1 MAMTGW
7 SSFAAKQGD
16 VGIVV
21 MNAQPLFPKFNLA
34 SPQVRRFIVLAS
46 NDGFS
51 LRTRWATWVAVTYLT
66 VAVTVYGCA
75 SPPGLVQNAPV
86 DPTEVARSTER
97 FRQYATDMRSVDGV
111 ISVYLTSNNNP
122 RQMVVTVDRDA
133 VAESLRAKYG
143 REVDGIRIRYETIA
157 ADPEERAVDRTR
169 RIIPST
175 WWGRLL
181 DYAQNWRQYV
191 FPAENPKPGTGS

>member
-1 MAMTGW
+1 
-7 SSFAAKQGD
+7 
-16 VGIVV
+16 
-21 MNAQPLFPKFNLA
+21 MNAPSLFPKFSLA

-46 NDGFS
+46 DDIFS
-51 LRTRWATWVAVTYLT
+51 LRTRWATWLAVTCLA
-66 VAVTVYGCA
+66 VACPVYGCA
-75 SPPGLVQNAPV
+75 SPPGLTPNAPV

-97 FRQYATDMRSVDGV
+97 FRQYATDMRYVDGV

-143 REVDGIRIRYETIA
+143 REIEGIRIRYETIA

-191 FPAENPKPGTGS
+191 FPAEKPKPETAS